1 MARLWVCAATCE
13 RTQEGLVTTAL
24 PLSGRKGNG
33 DMPHKGHVVHH
44 LEGRRLRV
52 RVPGKRRDQVFFR
65 DVKERL
71 NRIEDAQVHVEPL
84 TGSVLVYYS
93 GSITRFFQQ
102 AADAGLSELLEIET
116 GMPEPI
122 AEGLQTFLSAQVKT
136 ALFVALLLFGGF
148 KVLRV

>member
-1 MARLWVCAATCE
+1 
-13 RTQEGLVTTAL
+13 
-24 PLSGRKGNG
+24 
-33 DMPHKGHVVHH
+33 MPHKGHVVHH

-52 RVPGKRRDQVFFR
+52 RVLSKRRDQVFFR
-65 DVKERL
+65 EVKERL
-71 NRIEDAQVHVEPL
+71 DSIEDVQAHVEPL

-93 GSITRFFQQ
+93 GSITQFFRQ

-122 AEGLQTFLSAQVKT
+122 AEGLETFLPSQLNT

-148 KVLRV
+148 KVLHA